1 MFSYLSKIGY
11 LSGMD
16 LYPVPINKKNSDKD
30 ATTEITNDA
39 LRTLIDSQARN
50 VTPDTNESNNDNN
63 TNNE

>member
-1 MFSYLSKIGY
+1 
-11 LSGMD
+11 MD

-39 LRTLIDSQARN
+39 LKTLIDSQARSATIDIN
-50 VTPDTNESNNDNN
+50 SN